1 MLYREKKIKSGDIF
15 EVEIYP
21 ITIQER
27 KQSRKKKKKESSKE
41 QKNLNEKN
49 AIKKLVRLVNTN
61 FTNKDL
67 FATYTY
73 NSKNLPKTQEEAKK
87 DIRNH
92 IRSIRRHLRKNNL
105 PELKYIAIVEFR
117 EGKDAIRIHHHM
129 ILSGDIDRDVLEK
142 LWKKGR
148 CNTSRLQADE
158 FGFEGVARYMAKD
171 PKGNKRWIPSR
182 NLKQPKISINDYK
195 FSRRKVENL
204 ANSQGE
210 KRVFEELYKGYAFR
224 DYKVEVN
231 KITGAKSIYIKMQK
245 LNKSKGERR

>member
-1 MLYREKKIKSGDIF
+1 MIYREKKIYSGDMF

-27 KQSRKKKKKESSKE
+27 KQTRKKKKKEISKE
-41 QKNLNEKN
+41 QRKLNDKN
-49 AIKKLVRLVNTN
+49 ARKKLVRLVNTN

-67 FATYTY
+67 FATFTY
-73 NSKNLPKTQEEAKK
+73 NSKNLPKTEEEAKR
-87 DIRNH
+87 DIKNYV
-92 IRSIRRHLRKNNL
+92 RRIKRYILKNGL
-105 PELKYIAIVEFR
+105 PELKYIAIVEYK
-117 EGKDAIRIHHHM
+117 EGKNAIRIHHHM

-148 CNTSRLQADE
+148 CNTYRLQGDE
-158 FGFEGVARYMAKD
+158 FGLEAVARYLSKD

-182 NLKQPKISINDYK
+182 NLTQPTFSINDFK
-195 FSRRKVENL
+195 FNRRKVENL

-210 KRVFEELYKGYAFR
+210 KRVFEDLYKGYIFR

-231 KITGAKSIYIKMQK
+231 KITGATSVYIKMQK
-245 LNKSKGERR
+245 KE